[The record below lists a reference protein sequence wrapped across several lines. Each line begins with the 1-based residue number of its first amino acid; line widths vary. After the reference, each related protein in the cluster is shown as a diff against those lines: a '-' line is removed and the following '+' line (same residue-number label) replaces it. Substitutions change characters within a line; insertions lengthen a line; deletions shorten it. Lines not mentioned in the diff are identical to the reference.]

1 MIQRL
6 LFTILMTGF
15 AMIVNPVAHTTAAG
29 DTYVYV
35 CTGPQAEKYHSKPN
49 CRGLNR
55 CSGDIKRITLSE
67 AKKGPWKTP
76 CKVCH

>member
-1 MIQRL
+1 M
-6 LFTILMTGF
+6 M
-15 AMIVNPVAHTTAAG
+15 VNPVADTESAG
-29 DTYVYV
+29 ETYVYV
-35 CTGPQAEKYHSKPN
+35 CTGPQAEKYHSKSD
-49 CRGLNR
+49 CGGLNK